1 MALNVWEMSDEE
13 LESAFREAKANLDSP
28 ITDVE
33 NNDFNNEIENDEIDV
48 IDLEQPTEDSDDNG
62 DEEVELDEGTDES
75 DESEPLDEENKDED
89 EPTDEPEADEGDT
102 TQEEQ
107 IYAFKANG
115 KEFKFTEKEIKEQF
129 PKIFGQA
136 MDYTKKTQALKP
148 WRQTIDAL
156 EQAKISH
163 EDVSLMID
171 VLRGDKDAIATVI
184 KRTGVDALELDPE
197 NSKYVP
203 KSYGRNET
211 DLAVKDVIQEISSD
225 REYEITQKIL
235 SKDWDD
241 NSVQELAK
249 NPDLIRELHIDVKN
263 GIYDKVSPIAEKLK
277 VLDRGR
283 KSDLEYY
290 LRAGDEYYKSIQAE
304 AQKQAAIENHRVQ
317 REAKLQKQ
325 AEIERVKAQQV
336 ARVKSTEKVEARK
349 AAAPVKANAGT
360 KKVIDYLDDSEEAYE
375 EWYKE
380 MESKR

>member
-48 IDLEQPTEDSDDNG
+48 IDLEQPIEDSDDNG

-304 AQKQAAIENHRVQ
+304 AQKQAAIENQRVQ

>member
-304 AQKQAAIENHRVQ
+304 AQKQAAIENQRVQ

>member
-263 GIYDKVSPIAEKLK
+263 GTYDKVSPIAEKLK

-290 LRAGDEYYKSIQAE
+290 LRAGAEYYTSIQAE
-304 AQKQAAIENHRVQ
+304 AQKQAAIENQRVQ

>member
-62 DEEVELDEGTDES
+62 DEEVELDEGTDEP
-75 DESEPLDEENKDED
+75 DESDTLDEENEEED
-89 EPTDEPEADEGDT
+89 EPTDEPETDEVEA

-156 EQAKISH
+156 EQAKVSH

-225 REYEITQKIL
+225 KEYEITQKIL

-241 NSVQELAK
+241 NSVNELAK

-263 GIYDKVSPIAEKLK
+263 GTYDKVSPIAEKLK

-290 LRAGDEYYKSIQAE
+290 LRAGSEYYTSIQAE
-304 AQKQAAIENHRVQ
+304 AQKQAAIENQRVQ
-317 REAKLQKQ
+317 REVKLQKQ

-375 EWYKE
+375 EWYKQ
-380 MESKR
+380 MEAKR

>member
-263 GIYDKVSPIAEKLK
+263 GTYDKVSPIAEKLK

-304 AQKQAAIENHRVQ
+304 AQKQAAIENQRVQ

-375 EWYKE
+375 EWYKQ